1 MLQIEGLF
9 KSFQQAETKIPA
21 LEDVNFSID
30 RSETVAIVGP
40 SGGGKTTLLSMLA
53 GLEPPSSGSIKIN
66 NTDLVALSEY
76 ELSQF
81 RARHIGIVFQQ
92 FHLMPH
98 LTALENVSLPLEIA
112 HDPGAGKKAASQLSL
127 VGLENRLHHLPS
139 QLSGGECQ
147 RVAIARASIIEPS
160 ILLADEPSGNLDHES
175 GEKVMSLLFSLV
187 QEKQMTLILVTHDLD
202 LAKRCKRQIHLSG
215 GRVQ

>member
-1 MLQIEGLF
+1 MLHVENLS
-9 KSFQQAETKIPA
+9 KSFKQGDSKISA
-21 LEDVNFSID
+21 LENINFDIS

-40 SGGGKTTLLSMLA
+40 SGSGKTTLLSLLA
-53 GLEPPSSGSIKIN
+53 GLEAPTDGIIN
-66 NTDLVALSEY
+66 IADTNLVALSEY

-81 RARHIGIVFQQ
+81 RAQHIGIVFQQ

-98 LTALENVSLPLEIA
+98 LTAIENVSLPLEIA
-112 HDPGAGKKAASQLSL
+112 NDPEAEKKAQRQLEL
-127 VGLENRLHHLPS
+127 VGLGERLHHLPS

-175 GEKVMSLLFSLV
+175 GEKVMNLLFSLV
-187 QEKQMTLILVTHDLD
+187 KEKQMTLILVTHDLD
-202 LAKRCKRQIHLSG
+202 LAKRCDRQIRISA
-215 GRVQ
+215 GRVE